1 MKRYEFPAYISFG
14 KFDSASTV
22 VELDLTDEE
31 AAWLE
36 ACAAEGDFFHLS
48 ECKKL
53 GALVDKVFDAADAQL
68 TEELRYSDAELGTSY
83 CSYAEN
89 EDDPSEWTVSCTYNI
104 GVNFPE
110 ELQDLKSKMEDG
122 EDE

>member
-14 KFDSASTV
+14 KFDNASTV

-53 GALVDKVFDAADAQL
+53 GDLVGKIFDAADAQL
-68 TEELRYSDAELGTSY
+68 TEELRYSDAELGTEY
-83 CSYAEN
+83 CSYAED
-89 EDDPSEWTVSCTYNI
+89 EDDPSEWTASCAYSV

-110 ELQDLKSKMEDG
+110 ELQELKSKVE
-122 EDE
+122 EAQS